1 MSNFTFKSW
10 REHIAF
16 DDEDDDDDGDDD
28 ARFVVDQHAQLIEC
42 YSTC

>member
-28 ARFVVDQHAQLIEC
+28 ARFVVDQHA
-42 YSTC
+42 

>member
-1 MSNFTFKSW
+1 MSNITFKSW

-28 ARFVVDQHAQLIEC
+28 ARFVVEQHA
-42 YSTC
+42 